1 MLTQRA
7 LVLAKLETTFGVDAS
22 PTPTADAVLVES
34 PEYTMEPNI
43 LERKF
48 VHPDLSTI
56 AHLVGRKLAK
66 VAFTSELR
74 GNGLGTTGLVAN
86 LPKIAV
92 LLQGCGMAAT
102 ALSGAACAYA
112 PMPSLDNSALEPAIA
127 WAVTEVTPPS
137 WAGLNLYRLTVM
149 TGGASAVASF
159 AVQSTNPAL
168 DTTDTSS
175 SPVVVTSGTTSLSLG
190 TSGASV
196 IPTFSGT
203 LVAGSQYY
211 ALVVPKSVVLSPIST
226 GFQSITLYLYF
237 DGLLHKMTGAV
248 GTFKISADAGA
259 YPKITFDFIG
269 QYIAPTDTALPTNA
283 VFETTL
289 PPIVQTSGFTW
300 NGNNSLVAAQ
310 WTIDMANKVVQR
322 PDING
327 TDGFLGSTITH
338 RDPSGGFNPEATT
351 LSTNTT
357 DVNAF
362 DDFATSKQKTFVVQ
376 AGNVA
381 GNIVGVYGPRAQVAA
396 LKYADRDGIR
406 VYDQTVKFRR
416 NQGNDEVQFFFM

>member
-1 MLTQRA
+1 
-7 LVLAKLETTFGVDAS
+7 
-22 PTPTADAVLVES
+22 
-34 PEYTMEPNI
+34 
-43 LERKF
+43 
-48 VHPDLSTI
+48 
-56 AHLVGRKLAK
+56 
-66 VAFTSELR
+66 
-74 GNGLGTTGLVAN
+74 
-86 LPKIAV
+86 
-92 LLQGCGMAAT
+92 
-102 ALSGAACAYA
+102 
-112 PMPSLDNSALEPAIA
+112 
-127 WAVTEVTPPS
+127 
-137 WAGLNLYRLTVM
+137 M
-149 TGGASAVASF
+149 TGGASGTASF

-168 DTTDTSS
+168 DTSDTSS
-175 SPVVVTSGTTSLSLG
+175 APTVVTSGTTALPLG

-196 IPTFSGT
+196 TPTFSGT

-211 ALVVPKSVVLSPIST
+211 ALVVPKCVVLSPIST

-327 TDGFLGSTITH
+327 TDGFLGSTITN

-351 LSTNTT
+351 VSTNTT

-376 AGNVA
+376 AGNTP
-381 GNIVGVYGPRAQVAA
+381 GNIVGVYAPRAQVSA
-396 LKYADRDGIR
+396 LKYADREGIR